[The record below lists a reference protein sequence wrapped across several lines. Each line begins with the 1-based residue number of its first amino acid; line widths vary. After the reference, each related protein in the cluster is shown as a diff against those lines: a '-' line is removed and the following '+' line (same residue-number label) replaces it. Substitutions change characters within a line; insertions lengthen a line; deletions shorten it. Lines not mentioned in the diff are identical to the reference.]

1 MPFEALTSLFATSVY
16 VGVIVRCF
24 RARALTAPAA
34 QFFTNS
40 SIMYRLWADSSIS
53 WSQETR
59 GVVTAVGRNLD
70 GTGGV
75 DGPRGSTETSV
86 WRSAQAVWS
95 AGHVGATMDVIG

>member
-16 VGVIVRCF
+16 AGVIVRCF
-24 RARALTAPAA
+24 RARALTAPGA

-75 DGPRGSTETSV
+75 DGPRGV
-86 WRSAQAVWS
+86 RRKRAFGVARRRSGRRGMW
-95 AGHVGATMDVIG
+95 G